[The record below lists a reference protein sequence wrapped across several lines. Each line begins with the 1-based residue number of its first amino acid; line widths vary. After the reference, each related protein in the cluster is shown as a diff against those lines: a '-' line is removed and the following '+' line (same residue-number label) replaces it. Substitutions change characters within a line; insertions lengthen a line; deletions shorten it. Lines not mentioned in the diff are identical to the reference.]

1 MLIKYCLQEVWVFKG
16 LEEEDNEDKNELQVL
31 EANQKQSSKGKTRV
45 NLCN

>member
-31 EANQKQSSKGKTRV
+31 EANQNNPARGK
-45 NLCN
+45 LE